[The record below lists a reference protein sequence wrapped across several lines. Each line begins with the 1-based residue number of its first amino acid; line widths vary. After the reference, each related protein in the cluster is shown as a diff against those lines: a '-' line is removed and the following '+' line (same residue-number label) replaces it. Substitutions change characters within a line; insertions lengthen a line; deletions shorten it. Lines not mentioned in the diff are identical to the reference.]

1 MNGLISG
8 FRTGRLAIRVKR
20 AAVLSIVL
28 LSLAG
33 CGQRSTDPY
42 DESKM
47 DFHPK
52 AAALSDQRH
61 TGAFAAG
68 AALTSA
74 PTVAQLDPAPIKT
87 IQIDIVDRVIEL
99 APGVR
104 FSAWTLGGQVPGPVI
119 HARVGDRIRFS
130 MTNRSDETIPG
141 VPSFPLPMMHSI
153 DFHAAMVSPQDKY
166 RSIAPGQTIQ
176 FEFQLNYPGV
186 FMYHCGTP
194 MILEHIASG
203 MYGMFIVEPRA
214 GYPTK
219 VDREYAVVQSEFY
232 SKPDP
237 EGRKVDGQ
245 PLYVLDA
252 EKVRTKAS
260 TYTVFNA
267 AYNGLVDHPLMAKP
281 GERVRLYVLN
291 VGPSNT
297 SSFHVVGTLFDRV
310 WMDGNPDNQFR
321 GMQTVL
327 LGSSSSAIVEFK
339 IPESGKYVMVDHHFA
354 NASQGAIGV
363 IDATG
368 ATPAPAVASIE
379 HHNFSATAETPND
392 PEAVQGKL
400 LFESKCLVCHTLG
413 QGPKIGPDLKEVASR
428 RTDLWLTHWLESPEK
443 MLAADD
449 TAKVLLARYKI
460 PMPNQSLTPGEV
472 RSLIKYFHWVAG
484 GEKPQAPARN

>member
-1 MNGLISG
+1 M
-8 FRTGRLAIRVKR
+8 
-20 AAVLSIVL
+20 L
-28 LSLAG
+28 LCAG
-33 CGQRSTDPY
+33 CGDLGGDAY
-42 DESKM
+42 DESTM
-47 DFHPK
+47 DLHPK
-52 AAALSDQRH
+52 PATVTTERH
-61 TGAFAAG
+61 TGAFHSG
-68 AALTSA
+68 SALSDA
-74 PTVAQLDPAPIKT
+74 PAIAPLDPAPVKT
-87 IQIDIVDRVIEL
+87 IQIDVVDRTIEI

-104 FSAWTLGGQVPGPVI
+104 FTAWTLGGEVPGPVI

-130 MTNRSDETIPG
+130 MTNRSDETIPD

-166 RSIAPGQTIQ
+166 RSIAPGQTIA

-203 MYGMFIVEPRA
+203 MYGMFIVEPRG

-219 VDREYAVVQSEFY
+219 VDREYAVIQSEFY
-232 SKPDP
+232 VKPDP
-237 EGRKVDGQ
+237 DGRKVSDQ
-245 PLYVLDA
+245 PLYVLDG
-252 EKVRTKAS
+252 EKLRTKTS

-267 AYNGLVDHPLMAKP
+267 VYNGLVDHPLMAKP

-310 WMDGNPDNQFR
+310 WFDGNPDNQFR

-327 LGSSSSAIVEFK
+327 LGSSGSAIVEFK

-368 ATPAPAVASIE
+368 ATAEPAVASIE
-379 HHNFSATAETPND
+379 HHNFAATEGTPSD
-392 PEAVQGKL
+392 PDAVQGKL

-413 QGPKIGPDLKEVASR
+413 QGPKIGPDLSGVTKR
-428 RTDLWLTHWLESPEK
+428 RNDPWLTHWLESPDR
-443 MLAADD
+443 MIAADD
-449 TAKVLLARYKI
+449 TAKALLARYKI
-460 PMPNQSLTPGEV
+460 PMPNQNLGPDDIRHV
-472 RSLIKYFHWVAG
+472 IRYFRWVDGSRPPRREG
-484 GEKPQAPARN
+484 GK